1 MIKEDL
7 SHFFKIYKIGKKTT
21 RLNIVKYTFHP
32 RFSCIALYRAS
43 KYLHMKRMR
52 FLSRLLQLLN
62 TLVFNVEISM
72 ETDIAGGMFIPH
84 SFGIV
89 IGASKIGKN
98 AIIYQGVT
106 IGAKN
111 LDVPF
116 SHVNRPIIG
125 DNVTIASGAKV
136 LGGIT
141 VGNNVTIAANSVVIN
156 TCEDSC
162 VLGGVPAKVLKIK
175 DVIA

>member
-7 SHFFKIYKIGKKTT
+7 SRFFEIYKIEKK
-21 RLNIVKYTFHP
+21 LSNFNVIKYSFHP
-32 RFSCIALYRAS
+32 RFSCIAIYRAS
-43 KYLHMKRMR
+43 KYLHIKRIR
-52 FLSRLLQLLN
+52 LLSRFLQLLN
-62 TLVFNVEISM
+62 TIVFSVEISM
-72 ETDIAGGMFIPH
+72 DTDIAGGLFIPH

-98 AIIYQGVT
+98 ATIYQGVT
-106 IGAKN
+106 LGAKN

-116 SHVNRPIIG
+116 SHVNRPVIG

-141 VGNNVTIAANSVVIN
+141 VGNNVTIAANSVVIKN
-156 TCEDSC
+156 FEDYC
-162 VLGGVPAKVLKIK
+162 VIGGIPAKVLKVK
-175 DVIA
+175 DVNA